1 MNYDPIK
8 VQLTPGELE
17 IVLRPIVN
25 KGGVQQRLRS
35 ILNRVNRQT
44 GAGEVLP
51 TDEAYMREFCEKR
64 GSGGYQDR
72 FQAILWAVDRTRST
86 SV

>member
-8 VQLTPGELE
+8 VTLTKGELD

-35 ILNRVNRQT
+35 ILNRINRTT
-44 GAGEVLP
+44 GEGEVLP
-51 TDEAYMREFCEKR
+51 TDEAYMREFVTKR
-64 GSGGYQDR
+64 GGGGYQDR
-72 FQAILWAVDRTRST
+72 FKAILWAVDRAR
-86 SV
+86 V